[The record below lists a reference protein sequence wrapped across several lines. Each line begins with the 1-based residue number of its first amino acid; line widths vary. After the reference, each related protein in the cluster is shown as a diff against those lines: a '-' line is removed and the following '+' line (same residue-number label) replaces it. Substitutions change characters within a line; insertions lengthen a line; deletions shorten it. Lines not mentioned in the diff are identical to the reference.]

1 MNPMIT
7 TREWRKIAAHL
18 PPNSGPGKPRQDDR
32 RFVSAFFYAAACNC
46 SLESLPRIF
55 GNPRSL
61 RTRWQRWERDGTLA
75 RLLQAGAPVI
85 ARMKRDYW
93 GAIRDA
99 SDVSSPSW
107 KPSSAFFGKGLIP
120 RLPGVP
126 QRRRN
131 LARRQPEDDD
141 EPLTLLAKLH
151 DWK

>member
-7 TREWRKIAAHL
+7 AHEWRKIAAHL
-18 PPNSGPGKPRQDDR
+18 PPHSGPGKPRQDDR

-46 SLESLPRIF
+46 SLESLPPIF

-61 RTRWQRWERDGTLA
+61 RTRRQRWERDGTLA
-75 RLLQAGAPVI
+75 RLLQTGAPVI

-99 SDVSSPSW
+99 SNVSSPNW

-120 RLPGVP
+120 RLPGTSRG
-126 QRRRN
+126 QN
-131 LARRQPEDDD
+131 LARHQPKDDD
-141 EPLTLLAKLH
+141 DPLTLLAKFH
-151 DWK
+151 NWK